1 MPNFKDRT
9 NVVIGDGNKNA
20 KLMFIGEAPGEEED
34 KQGKP
39 FVGRAGKLLDLAL
52 DALELSRENDFYICN
67 ILKCRPPNNRVPTE
81 YEAQNCLPYLRA
93 QVKLVQPKIIV
104 CLGATAMKYILGR
117 NLKITQ
123 DRGKWFQKVSFTLWL
138 HTIQQ
143 HFFAIPA
150 KRGFLQGSE
159 KCEREVKR
167 NDSFKRAVN
176 NLCISVYSPFEFY
189 GILTFKTLPPT
200 ILSV

>member
-1 MPNFKDRT
+1 MTTWEDLEKSCLSCTKCPISKDRT

-81 YEAQNCLPYLRA
+81 YEAQNCLPFLRT
-93 QVKLVQPKIIV
+93 QVKLVQPRIIV

-123 DRGKWFQKVSFTLWL
+123 DRGKWFQRGEFHIMATYHPAALLRDPSKREDFYRDLKSVKEKLKKISN
-138 HTIQQ
+138 TI
-143 HFFAIPA
+143 
-150 KRGFLQGSE
+150 
-159 KCEREVKR
+159 
-167 NDSFKRAVN
+167 
-176 NLCISVYSPFEFY
+176 
-189 GILTFKTLPPT
+189 
-200 ILSV
+200 